1 MREKERMSGWTKS
14 YCFYIPSPG
23 FGFEE
28 YFSGTLQRGKKKRE
42 KDSVTI
48 LPAPMF
54 RDDTIPTEL
63 ETITPKFED
72 IMTHWVTELNK
83 MQKHSG
89 EAPLF
94 TENLLSAGKD
104 EQLSGQPLLRSP
116 KPLKAR
122 TTSPEGQLF
131 YRPERSHRYL
141 QASVLEST
149 AYELTEGA
157 RPRNATLEPQLGR
170 PTRSSLVR
178 ARQLALSAPSHR
190 HLKEKLKSPK
200 EYSSYRSPLNRK
212 EYVQFLFPPY
222 KKPSL

>member
-1 MREKERMSGWTKS
+1 MREKERKNGWMKS
-14 YCFYIPSPG
+14 CRFYIPSPG

-28 YFSGTLQRGKKKRE
+28 CFISETLQRGKKKRE
-42 KDSVTI
+42 KDSVKI

-63 ETITPKFED
+63 ETVTPKFEN

-83 MQKHSG
+83 IQKHSG

-141 QASVLEST
+141 QASMLEST
-149 AYELTEGA
+149 AYELTEIA
-157 RPRNATLEPQLGR
+157 RPRSVTLEPQLGR
-170 PTRSSLVR
+170 PTRSSLIR
-178 ARQLALSAPSHR
+178 ARQLALSAPGHR
-190 HLKEKLKSPK
+190 HLREKLKCEGFFFLLFK
-200 EYSSYRSPLNRK
+200 THNCIVKNAYCFCSSTK
-212 EYVQFLFPPY
+212 
-222 KKPSL
+222 